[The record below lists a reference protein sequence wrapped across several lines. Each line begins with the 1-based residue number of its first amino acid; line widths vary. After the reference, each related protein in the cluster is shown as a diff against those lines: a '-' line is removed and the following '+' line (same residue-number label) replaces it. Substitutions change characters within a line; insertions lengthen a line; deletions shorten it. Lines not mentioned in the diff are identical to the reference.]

1 MRLRSEAA
9 KALQARMQEAFPE
22 ALETAWDTSAVL
34 VMVENLNFKSA
45 SGYKGDWQRK
55 ASFDGVLRAELRTG
69 DVDSSLPELL
79 AVSLAGD
86 PVFVRL
92 PDPGQTAVAEGE
104 AWPKARLVFKDLR
117 DTVRDQAVIGALRF
131 DVSGEI
137 CLYAPDPGRP
147 DAKLRDGLEERLIL
161 GDAA

>member
-9 KALQARMQEAFPE
+9 KALQARLEAAFP
-22 ALETAWDTSAVL
+22 AAMETVWDTSAVL
-34 VMVENLNFKSA
+34 VMVENLNFKPA
-45 SGYKGDWQRK
+45 SGFKGDWQRK

-86 PVFVRL
+86 PIFVRL
-92 PDPGQTAVAEGE
+92 PEPLMTVIAEGE
-104 AWPKARLVFKDLR
+104 AWPKARLVFKDVR

-131 DVSGEI
+131 DVTGEI

-147 DAKLRDGLEERLIL
+147 DAKLRNGLEDRLVL